1 MNDFSLRTRHDGT
14 ATIIDIDGF
23 LDAHT
28 APQLE
33 EELQRLIDQGHLAL
47 VIDFTRLQY
56 ISSAGLG
63 VFMAYI
69 EEIREKGGD
78 MVLSGMSENIY
89 NVFDLL
95 GFPLLFGICAT
106 TEEALLRFTS
116 PPVDPVRS

>member
-1 MNDFSLRTRHDGT
+1 MNDFSLRTRRDEDIS
-14 ATIIDIDGF
+14 IIEIDGF

-33 EELQRLIDQGHLAL
+33 EELQRLIDQGQLSL

-78 MVLSGMSENIY
+78 MVLTGMSENIY

-106 TEEALLRFTS
+106 TDDALLRFSS
-116 PPVDPVRS
+116 PPVDPIRS